1 MSPLNVFSLVTPK
14 LPIQCKRQPTKIFHI
29 KTCLAHAHAR
39 KFINELLLYTKH
51 LRLYIPN
58 LQFLV
63 HFLQKFYIRE
73 KNILTNS
80 KYSTFGKHCLHQ
92 HRKFCAVEVRRSF
105 TANQNDL
112 LQPKITYS
120 HIQPQK
126 NDDSAT
132 KQSSFLSGYVIVSS
146 QNVSKFCI
154 RMQKSPTFSVF
165 LHAVYC
171 AVYALSKLF
180 KKLSKSSAPRLR
192 SYSLELYLSLI

>member
-39 KFINELLLYTKH
+39 KFINELLLYTKR

-80 KYSTFGKHCLHQ
+80 KCSTFGKHCLHS
-92 HRKFCAVEVRRSF
+92 HSNFAPLKYAV
-105 TANQNDL
+105 
-112 LQPKITYS
+112 
-120 HIQPQK
+120 
-126 NDDSAT
+126 
-132 KQSSFLSGYVIVSS
+132 
-146 QNVSKFCI
+146 
-154 RMQKSPTFSVF
+154 
-165 LHAVYC
+165 VYC
-171 AVYALSKLF
+171 KSKRFTTTEDYIQSHTAEKKRRFCNKAIVVFVDLCSCFVAKCKQILHTYAKI
-180 KKLSKSSAPRLR
+180 AD
-192 SYSLELYLSLI
+192 I

>member
-63 HFLQKFYIRE
+63 HFLQKFHIRE

-80 KYSTFGKHCLHQ
+80 KYSTFGKHCLHS
-92 HRKFCAVEVRRSF
+92 HSNFAPLKYAVV
-105 TANQNDL
+105 L
-112 LQPKITYS
+112 LQIKTIYYNRRLHTVTYS
-120 HIQPQK
+120 RKKRRFCNKAIVVFVGLCSCFVAK
-126 NDDSAT
+126 C
-132 KQSSFLSGYVIVSS
+132 KQI
-146 QNVSKFCI
+146 
-154 RMQKSPTFSVF
+154 
-165 LHAVYC
+165 LHT
-171 AVYALSKLF
+171 YAKI
-180 KKLSKSSAPRLR
+180 AD
-192 SYSLELYLSLI
+192 I